1 MSRRSAL
8 RILTDGL
15 HGRRHAARDWMAL
28 ISAANGALVTP
39 VLREAIAGPDVPEDA
54 AAFMQMIAARND
66 ERNQRL
72 RAMMLDA
79 TALLNAAGVTPLY
92 LKGMAIWAACRPDA
106 DSYPRMMSD
115 VDLLVSPGETRRAL
129 EALTAGGF
137 KIFGRHGDHR
147 HDVADLWRDGDVG
160 VLDLHRRPPG
170 PEALAALLDRDAIA
184 VAAPWPGQA
193 RIPSPTHQVYLICLH
208 DMFHDGGFWRGGFD
222 VRHLCDIAELARHPA
237 GVDWDL
243 LMSLPPTRLMRNA
256 MLSQLVAAHR
266 IAAAPIPARLLGA
279 VLPRLHH
286 RLHEAQYLSPALGLP
301 LALLGIGLEGFNLR
315 QHWPYLAL
323 TGTSPWDLLKGLAQR
338 PSLPNKI

>member
-8 RILTDGL
+8 RALTDGL
-15 HGRRHAARDWMAL
+15 HGSGRATRDWMAL

-39 VLREAIAGPDVPEDA
+39 ALREALAADDAPEDA
-54 AAFMQMIAARND
+54 AAFMDMIAARND

-72 RAMMLDA
+72 RTMMLDA
-79 TALLNAAGVTPLY
+79 TALLNTAGVTPIY
-92 LKGMAIWAACRPDA
+92 LKGMAIWAACRPA
-106 DSYPRMMSD
+106 AGGYPRMMSD
-115 VDLLVSPGETRRAL
+115 VDLLVAPEETQTAL

-137 KIFGRHGDHR
+137 KILGRHGEHR
-147 HDVADLWRDGDVG
+147 HDVADLGREGDVG

-170 PEALAALLDRDAIA
+170 AGALAAPLDRDADT
-184 VAAPWPGQA
+184 VAAPWPGEA
-193 RIPSPTHQVYLICLH
+193 RIPSPTHQLYLICLH

-222 VRHLCDIAELARHPA
+222 VRHLCDIAELARHPD

-266 IAAAPIPARLLGA
+266 IAAAPIPTRLLRA

-286 RLHEAQYLSPALGLP
+286 RIHEAQYLTPALRLP
-301 LALLGIGLEGFNLR
+301 LAVLGIGLEGFNLG
-315 QHWPYLAL
+315 QHWPYLAPA
-323 TGTSPWDLLKGLAQR
+323 GTSPWDLLRGLVQR
-338 PSLPNKI
+338 PVLPNKI

>member
-8 RILTDGL
+8 RVLTDGL
-15 HGRRHAARDWMAL
+15 HGKRSATRDWMAL

-39 VLREAIAGPDVPEDA
+39 ALREALAADDVPQDA
-54 AAFMQMIAARND
+54 AAFMDMIAVRND

-72 RAMMLDA
+72 RTMMLDA
-79 TALLNAAGVTPLY
+79 TAMLNTAGVTPIY

-115 VDLLVSPGETRRAL
+115 VDLLVAPDETRKAL

-137 KIFGRHGDHR
+137 KILARHGEHR
-147 HDVADLWRDGDVG
+147 HDAADLGRDGDVG

-170 PEALAALLDRDAIA
+170 PPELAALFDRGADTI
-184 VAAPWPGQA
+184 AAPWPGEA

-222 VRHLCDIAELARHPA
+222 VRHLCDIAELTRHPD
-237 GVDWDL
+237 GVDWDV

-266 IAAAPIPARLLGA
+266 IAAAPIPARLLRT
-279 VLPRLHH
+279 VVPHLHH
-286 RLHEAQYLSPALGLP
+286 RIHEAQYLTPALGLP
-301 LALLGIGLEGFNLR
+301 LALLGVGLEGLNLR
-315 QHWPYLAL
+315 QHWPYLGPA
-323 TGTSPWDLLKGLAQR
+323 GTSPWELLWGLAQR
-338 PSLPNKI
+338 RFYPNKI